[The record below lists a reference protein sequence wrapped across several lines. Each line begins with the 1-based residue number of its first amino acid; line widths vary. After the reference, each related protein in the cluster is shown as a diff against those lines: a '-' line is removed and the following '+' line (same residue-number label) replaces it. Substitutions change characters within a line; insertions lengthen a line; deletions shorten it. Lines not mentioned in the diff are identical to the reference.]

1 MFPNLEF
8 VKTALNAI
16 ATKFKRIKSDVD
28 AVQANVDTVQANV
41 DAVQANVDTVQ
52 ANVDTVQAN
61 VDGITDGLRTDSIK
75 EAINFPMNLKV
86 YAGTKALEVDG
97 NLEHGGHGSL
107 YIDTL
112 PVFHCYLS
120 ESATYSLL
128 VKIND
133 EEISSSITEVS
144 NNHLKITTDVYG
156 ELYFSAGSSNVGLN
170 SPIPDGTR
178 LYVSLVYAQD
188 YSGATLLTDDDITDG
203 GTDYDDIKNKL
214 TTDKNVS
221 LYLWNRLPYL
231 KYTCIKDLAIDAGS
245 SFINIKSSDIYDIPL
260 SDTETIKSRTLFKL
274 GVLPNNFS
282 IEFVSCG
289 NTSAIPLEDIDDM
302 VLFTWGEIPGTF
314 KIVTHRSY
322 VSKAHTLIKNFD
334 AFEANT
340 TYLIWIRSSIVFAFK
355 ADTLTED
362 GLVIS

>member
-1 MFPNLEF
+1 MIEAI
-8 VKTALNAI
+8 KTMLNGVMSRLRSDVG
-16 ATKFKRIKSDVD
+16 TLQSDVGTLQSDVGTLQSDVD
-28 AVQANVDTVQANV
+28 TVK
-41 DAVQANVDTVQ
+41 

-61 VDGITDGLRTDSIK
+61 VDGITDGLRTKSIK

-231 KYTCIKDLAIDAGS
+231 KYTCIKDITIDAGS
-245 SFINIKSSDIYDIPL
+245 TSIDIKSSDIYDIPL
-260 SDTETIKSRTLFKL
+260 SDTKTIKSRTLFKL
-274 GVLPNNFS
+274 GVLPNNFLVR
-282 IEFVSCG
+282 FYACG
-289 NTSAIPLEDIDDM
+289 NTSAIPIEDIDDM

-314 KIVTHRSY
+314 KIVAYNGY
-322 VSKAHTLIKNFD
+322 VSKSHTLIKNFD
-334 AFEANT
+334 TFEANT

-355 ADTLTED
+355 AETLTAD

>member
-16 ATKFKRIKSDVD
+16 AAKFKHIKSDVD
-28 AVQANVDTVQANV
+28 T
-41 DAVQANVDTVQ
+41 VQANVDTVQ

-61 VDGITDGLRTDSIK
+61 VDGITDGLRTKSIK

-97 NLEHGGHGSL
+97 NLKSGAYGAL
-107 YIDTL
+107 AIDTL

-133 EEISSSITEVS
+133 KEISSSITEVS
-144 NNHLKITTDVYG
+144 NNHLKITTDGYG
-156 ELYFSAGSSNVGLN
+156 ELSFSAGSSSVGFN
-170 SPIPDGTR
+170 SSISDGSK
-178 LYVSLVYAQD
+178 LYVRLVYAQD
-188 YSGATLLTDDDITDG
+188 YSGATLLTDDDITNG
-203 GTDYDDIKNKL
+203 GMDYDDIKNKI

-231 KYTCIKDLAIDAGS
+231 KYTCIKDLAIDSGS
-245 SFINIKSSDIYDIPL
+245 TGINIDTSDIYDIPL
-260 SDTETIKSRTLFKL
+260 SDTKTIKSRTLFKL

-282 IEFVSCG
+282 VRFNACG

-314 KIVTHRSY
+314 RIETHKGY

-334 AFEANT
+334 TFEANT

-355 ADTLTED
+355 AETLTAD
-362 GLVIS
+362 GLIIS